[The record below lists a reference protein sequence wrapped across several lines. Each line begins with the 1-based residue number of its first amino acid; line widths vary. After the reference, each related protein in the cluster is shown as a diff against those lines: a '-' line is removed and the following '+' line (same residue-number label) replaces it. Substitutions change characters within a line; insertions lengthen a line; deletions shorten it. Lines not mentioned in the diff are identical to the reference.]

1 MYLYHNYVVDWD
13 KVNTL
18 EDIKTLLKGLNIT
31 VQSHFTNFSEIEHL
45 LKLQQK
51 EPLLGTWRNEFGET

>member
-1 MYLYHNYVVDWD
+1 MYLYHTYVVDWD

-18 EDIKTLLKGLNIT
+18 EDIKTLLKGLNIS
-31 VQSHFTNFSEIEHL
+31 VQSNFTNLSEIKHL
-45 LKLQQK
+45 LKVEQK